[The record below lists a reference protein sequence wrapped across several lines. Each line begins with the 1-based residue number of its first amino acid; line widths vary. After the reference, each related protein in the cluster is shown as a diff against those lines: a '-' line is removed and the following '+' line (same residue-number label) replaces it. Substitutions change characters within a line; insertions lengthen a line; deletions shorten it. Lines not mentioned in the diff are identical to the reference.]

1 MVGNCQQYPVKWWF
15 WCVELEVTAEGV
27 ISVSQYVCC
36 CIEIFLPGADCQML
50 MLWLNG
56 IEVVQC
62 LDGPSIKDDCGV

>member
-1 MVGNCQQYPVKWWF
+1 M
-15 WCVELEVTAEGV
+15 ELEVTAEGV